1 VGYAGGTTQDPTY
14 FNLGNY
20 TEAVQVDFDTS
31 VLSYAKL
38 LDIFWSTE
46 NSCAGSDSR
55 QYMSAV
61 FFHDG
66 TQKKLAYETRAHE
79 AKAKRAR
86 VSTAILP
93 LTRFYAAEDYHQK
106 YFLRQQDELMREF
119 RAMYPHARDF
129 MNSTAAA
136 RVNGYL
142 GGSGSGTALRKDLPA
157 LGLSP
162 EAGRRLLELCD
173 HREP

>member
-1 VGYAGGTTQDPTY
+1 MQDPTY
-14 FNLGNY
+14 FNLGDH
-20 TEAVQVDFDTS
+20 TEAVQIDFDPK
-31 VLSYAKL
+31 VLSFAKL
-38 LDIFWSTE
+38 LDTFWGTE

-66 TQKKLAYETRAHE
+66 TQKKLAYETRARE
-79 AKAKRAR
+79 TKTKRAPLAA
-86 VSTAILP
+86 AILP
-93 LTRFYAAEDYHQK
+93 LNRFYVAEDYHQK
-106 YFLRQQDELMREF
+106 YFLRQQDELMQEF
-119 RAMYPHARDF
+119 RAMYPDARDF

-142 GGSGSGTALRKDLPA
+142 GGSGSETALRKALPA

-162 EAGRRLLELCD
+162 ESSRRLLELCK
-173 HREP
+173 HSEP